1 MVLSDINMPRM
12 DGLTLLNQIQSLSRL
27 LRAVIVS
34 AYGDMQNIRTA
45 MNRGAFDFVTKP
57 IDFDDLEATINKT
70 LADLT
75 ALREVYRARATAE
88 RAQANLARYF
98 SPNLVSHLAD
108 NGGSIEL
115 GGERRELTFLAT
127 DLADF
132 TSLVESLDPAAVV
145 AVMNEYLGEVTRIV
159 FAHGGTID
167 TVVGDAVHA
176 MFGAPLEQPDHAA
189 RAVACAL
196 AIDAFSREF
205 SVRKAKDG
213 VPIGR
218 TRIGVHTGS
227 AIVGNFGGEGFFHY
241 TAHGDAVNT
250 ASRLESVNKHLGT
263 RICVSADT
271 VARIPGFTG
280 RPVGTLILKGKE
292 QGIKCLR
299 TVGRGKR
306 RGGRPGRLS
315 GRLRQARGERRR
327 RGAEFRHLRGRPWR
341 RPARHLPPQAPARRR
356 NRNHRHLR
364 QQINSD
370 ANRRYSANPTRRE
383 VAVAGGDPAVER
395 ARIERRLFQR
405 TPGVEHRQVLV
416 RPNVVAVQVR
426 RRP

>member
-1 MVLSDINMPRM
+1 MAAKILVVDDEPDLEMLVTQKFRRRIRAGELSFVFARDGEEALDVLRAEPDIDMVLSDINMPRM
-12 DGLTLLNQIQSLSRL
+12 DGLTLLNQLQSLSHL

-75 ALREVYRARATAE
+75 TLREVYRARATAE

-98 SPNLVSHLAD
+98 SPNLVHHLAA
-108 NGGSIEL
+108 NGGGIEL

-127 DLADF
+127 DVADF
-132 TSLVESLDPAAVV
+132 TSLAENLDPSAVV

-159 FAHGGTID
+159 FEHGGTID

-176 MFGAPLEQPDHAA
+176 MFGAPLQQPDHAA

-196 AIDAFSREF
+196 AIDGFSRSF
-205 SVRKAKDG
+205 SARKSGDG
-213 VPIGR
+213 APIGR

-250 ASRLESVNKHLGT
+250 ASRLESVNKQLGT
-263 RICVSADT
+263 RICVSTDA
-271 VARIPGFTG
+271 VAQIPDFVG

-292 QGIKCLR
+292 HGIKAFEPLKAEGADTDALAAYLEAFAKLEAKDAAAVSSFAAFVGAHSDDPLATFHLKR
-299 TVGRGKR
+299 LLAGETGTTVTFESK
-306 RGGRPGRLS
+306 
-315 GRLRQARGERRR
+315 
-327 RGAEFRHLRGRPWR
+327 
-341 RPARHLPPQAPARRR
+341 
-356 NRNHRHLR
+356 
-364 QQINSD
+364 
-370 ANRRYSANPTRRE
+370 
-383 VAVAGGDPAVER
+383 
-395 ARIERRLFQR
+395 
-405 TPGVEHRQVLV
+405 
-416 RPNVVAVQVR
+416 
-426 RRP
+426 